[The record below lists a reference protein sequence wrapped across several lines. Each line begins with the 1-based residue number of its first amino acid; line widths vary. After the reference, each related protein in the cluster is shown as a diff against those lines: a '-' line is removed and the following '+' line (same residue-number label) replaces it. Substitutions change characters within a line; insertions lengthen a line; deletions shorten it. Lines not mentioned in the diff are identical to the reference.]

1 MCQRPIS
8 RRVPDRS
15 PRACFEDPRFL
26 RSQLPPGECTET
38 VSDRALAIIT
48 AMEVDQRPGGW
59 SGLGSERGLRANSPL
74 GRGGCSRLSR
84 GQP

>member
-1 MCQRPIS
+1 MCASGLLAAACPIAL
-8 RRVPDRS
+8 RVPAS
-15 PRACFEDPRFL
+15 KTRFL